1 MPCSD
6 RRLAANALA
15 WLCVL
20 VFGTVLAACQ
30 PLPRPFQPD
39 DKHVSAAHL
48 NALVANS
55 MFLVEPMADAPPPL
69 GEVFAEDLAEA
80 LQRREVP
87 ATARRLPAERSM
99 RRIRPALAVAPPASG
114 IGPLRIEYRL
124 VEIGGQAVPIA
135 MDELAVTGE
144 VFHGGDRELLA
155 SLAERG
161 ARRIA
166 EAMLLG
172 GQPADRE
179 SGGPPAAG
187 TTAPAMAPADR
198 AEERGTAGTAIAFH
212 VFDVS
217 GAPGDGNGAL
227 ARAMRRIL
235 RDQGVPL
242 TADLAAE
249 SYVLAGAVAME
260 SETRQEQ
267 RVTIDWTLFAPD
279 GEEIGT
285 VTVSNLVP
293 AGSLDG
299 AWGPIADAASAGSAE
314 GMLQLIGAVL
324 EAEAAR

>member
-1 MPCSD
+1 M
-6 RRLAANALA
+6 LGAALA
-15 WLCVL
+15 
-20 VFGTVLAACQ
+20 GCQ
-30 PLPRPFQPD
+30 PLPRPFQPE
-39 DKHVSAAHL
+39 DKQVSVAHL

-55 MFLVEPMADAPPPL
+55 LFLVEPMTDAPAPL

-87 ATARRLPAERSM
+87 ATARRLPAERAM
-99 RRIRPALAVAPPASG
+99 RKIQPSLAVAPPASG
-114 IGPLRIEYRL
+114 IGPLRIEYRI
-124 VEIGGQAVPIA
+124 VEGGGRVLPVA
-135 MDELAVTGE
+135 MDELSVAGE
-144 VFHGGDRELLA
+144 SFHGGDPELLA

-166 EAMLLG
+166 EAMLQG
-172 GQPADRE
+172 GQPVDRE
-179 SGGPPAAG
+179 TSPPSAAETRAQVADPAARSEQPG
-187 TTAPAMAPADR
+187 TTD
-198 AEERGTAGTAIAFH
+198 TATAFH

-227 ARAMRRIL
+227 ALAMRRIL
-235 RDQGVPL
+235 REQGVPL
-242 TADLAAE
+242 AAE
-249 SYVLAGAVAME
+249 LTAEAYVLAGAVAME
-260 SETRQEQ
+260 SETRQQQ

-324 EAEAAR
+324 EGQAAR